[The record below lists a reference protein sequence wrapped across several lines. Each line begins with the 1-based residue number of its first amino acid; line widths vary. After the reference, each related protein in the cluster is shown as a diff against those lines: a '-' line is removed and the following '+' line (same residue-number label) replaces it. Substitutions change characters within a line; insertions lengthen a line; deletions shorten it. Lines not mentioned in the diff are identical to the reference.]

1 MTNLKRDDKQFEGK
15 VQRQRT
21 LEAINLMRA
30 KSAQEDFTPR
40 ARCFD
45 YYIQSVPSA
54 KIAKA
59 VVYAAGIHETDRVLD
74 LACGTGGLMKH
85 LSGNGLR
92 CELDLCKAMLL
103 KADGNLSHRVQAHA
117 CALPF
122 REGAFDVE
130 VCLGAINI
138 FDDGELELLL
148 REVVRTLDKRGCFVA
163 DAPVLPH
170 PSKLDC
176 LLHPLLKTYNR
187 LISTAWQCHV
197 TIQYHKRDLDQI
209 AAIFENHFGAVE
221 AFMRNDLTRRGM
233 GVKSGIGIVVGRK

>member
-1 MTNLKRDDKQFEGK
+1 MANLKRDDKQFDGK

-21 LEAINLMRA
+21 LEAINLKRA

-45 YYIQSVPSA
+45 YYIRSVPSA

-59 VVYAAGIHETDRVLD
+59 VIYAAGILETDRVLD
-74 LACGTGGLMKH
+74 LACGTGALMKH

-103 KADGNLSHRVQAHA
+103 KADGKLSHRVQAHA

-122 REGAFDVE
+122 RKEVFDVV

-148 REVVRTLDKRGCFVA
+148 RDIVRTLDGKGCFVA
-163 DAPVLPH
+163 DAPVLPY

-176 LLHPLLKTYNR
+176 LLHPLLKTYNH
-187 LISTAWQCHV
+187 LITTAWQCPV

-221 AFMRNDLTRRGM
+221 AFSRNDLTRRGT